1 MISLDQTGQAGS
13 RGSWLQK
20 SQFFSSGNVDGVQRL
35 EWDAWLPAPGQATYV
50 FRFYTCTVKVVMV
63 FTSEGC
69 CEMSVGSRTEKV
81 LTCTRAISGIQVT
94 VSSCFYLYRAYD
106 FYTRSHIWQ
115 FLTHQK

>member
-20 SQFFSSGNVDGVQRL
+20 SQFFSSGNVDGVQPL

-63 FTSEGC
+63 FTSEVVVQC
-69 CEMSVGSRTEKV
+69 QWDRPEKV